1 MHGSKNGRFRLA
13 DRPADYKRLGI
24 AAAEIAQ
31 FEDGQRIGTEK
42 GHYEWWYF
50 HPHLDD
56 GATVVVV
63 FYTKPNVSPNG
74 PLAPRITI
82 NLTLPDGRSF
92 EKFLDTRPELLNAS
106 KSGCNVRI
114 GANRFV
120 GDLNR
125 YHITATIEEISVD
138 IELTGD
144 VPAWRPKSGHLYFGV
159 EGREKLFAWLPAVP
173 HGTASVRYTV
183 GKEEHRASGSG
194 YHDHNWGDVPMQTL
208 MHNWYWARASVGP
221 YTVIASY
228 ITATAAYG
236 YETQIVYMLIADDD
250 AKVSFYGPRQ
260 LEPLSRGR
268 STDRSRERSRIS
280 TWSYWPA
287 EDQRKIGIIATML
300 ANSIFGLTRTFR
312 LPGVSSPNRVRC
324 GRPRPPGR
332 PPLSID
338 GVRQSDHL
346 RRSRFEGTLMLAN
359 SPFAVHQMVPSILRL
374 LLALALGLIACFAP
388 SLYGAQNSS
397 YPAFGPHEALLR
409 LHRFTDTLPDFVGP
423 IDGSAELNDLH
434 RRQPL

>member
-13 DRPADYKRLGI
+13 GRPADYKRLGI
-24 AAAEIAQ
+24 APAEIAQ
-31 FEDGQRIGTEK
+31 FEDSQRIGTEK

-50 HPHLDD
+50 DAHLDD

-82 NLTLPDGRSF
+82 NITLPDGRSF
-92 EKFLDTRPELLNAS
+92 EKFLDTRPELFSAS
-106 KSGCNVRI
+106 KPGCDVRI

-144 VPAWRPKSGHLYFGV
+144 VPAWRPKSGHLYFGAG
-159 EGREKLFAWLPAVP
+159 GREKLFAWLPAVP
-173 HGTASVRYTV
+173 HGTASVRYTI

-228 ITATAAYG
+228 ITATEAYG
-236 YETQIVYMLIADDD
+236 YETQTVYMLAKHGKIIADDD
-250 AKVSFYGPRQ
+250 AKVSFESERVAIDGKTSKPVADVTRYIYHDGKTRYVVSFEREKTILQ
-260 LEPLSRGR
+260 AVL
-268 STDRSRERSRIS
+268 TDRAPLLKR
-280 TWSYWPA
+280 
-287 EDQRKIGIIATML
+287 IIA
-300 ANSIFGLTRTFR
+300 R
-312 LPGVSSPNRVRC
+312 LVGF
-324 GRPRPPGR
+324 
-332 PPLSID
+332 D
-338 GVRQSDHL
+338 G
-346 RRSRFEGTLMLAN
+346 A
-359 SPFAVHQMVPSILRL
+359 
-374 LLALALGLIACFAP
+374 
-388 SLYGAQNSS
+388 Y
-397 YPAFGPHEALLR
+397 
-409 LHRFTDTLPDFVGP
+409 HRFTGKVTIEKFEEGVYVERFEDRA
-423 IDGSAELNDLH
+423 IWELMYFGKARAQN
-434 RRQPL
+434 Q